1 MMKAAAL
8 GMPRSEVQAEHSTLA
23 LLQND
28 CQGPRV
34 GSSKRVDLVI
44 LAVLLVSYTCAL
56 STLSFVLAPLSCYS
70 TRLYTPVT
78 CQLTTIASIATYRT
92 CQCHEKGTIRETVKK
107 DHSLP

>member
-8 GMPRSEVQAEHSTLA
+8 GMPRSEVQAAHSTLA

-44 LAVLLVSYTCAL
+44 LAVLLVAC
-56 STLSFVLAPLSCYS
+56 
-70 TRLYTPVT
+70 
-78 CQLTTIASIATYRT
+78 
-92 CQCHEKGTIRETVKK
+92 
-107 DHSLP
+107 

>member
-44 LAVLLVSYTCAL
+44 LAVLVAC
-56 STLSFVLAPLSCYS
+56 
-70 TRLYTPVT
+70 
-78 CQLTTIASIATYRT
+78 
-92 CQCHEKGTIRETVKK
+92 
-107 DHSLP
+107 